1 MKSILSFSGVI
12 FLIVNSFSQSNYAVW
27 GDDDFLRSDGI
38 ILRIEV
44 RDRDSRV
51 PISDAT
57 IEISG
62 SNNREIAYLR
72 TNHRGIGVLILKR
85 VNSQHPY
92 NYLVRI
98 TKEGYKYYETSIERD
113 YLKSEKVN
121 NMILLPQLPELISE
135 RNPLSRFITNWS
147 GAPLPRD
154 SEIVK
159 DVISKNYD
167 IFVTYSNEV
176 LSAPGIFEYSIALE
190 RIHGNVYQLD
200 HNQGENI
207 NRQNND
213 NRNINI
219 ANNARSWH
227 QIPVDPGMG
236 GDNVLYS
243 NGISHL
249 LITGAIDE
257 YNVVVFDLD
266 SNGEEL
272 DPHEIDRQGNRVDY
286 SIYYS
291 KKVALE
297 VAKKYMENH

>member
-1 MKSILSFSGVI
+1 MTMKSILSFSGVI

-113 YLKSEKVN
+113 YLKSEK
-121 NMILLPQLPELISE
+121 I
-135 RNPLSRFITNWS
+135 
-147 GAPLPRD
+147 
-154 SEIVK
+154 
-159 DVISKNYD
+159 
-167 IFVTYSNEV
+167 
-176 LSAPGIFEYSIALE
+176 LSADSTLAT
-190 RIHGNVYQLD
+190 
-200 HNQGENI
+200 
-207 NRQNND
+207 
-213 NRNINI
+213 
-219 ANNARSWH
+219 
-227 QIPVDPGMG
+227 DPFACKT
-236 GDNVLYS
+236 DDTS
-243 NGISHL
+243 S
-249 LITGAIDE
+249 
-257 YNVVVFDLD
+257 
-266 SNGEEL
+266 
-272 DPHEIDRQGNRVDY
+272 
-286 SIYYS
+286 YS
-291 KKVALE
+291 KSFFSG
-297 VAKKYMENH
+297 